1 MEMGIP
7 SVLSLRLHFLT
18 SEKFKKEKYP
28 RDKKK
33 KRRTNN
39 NVVNPLS

>member
-7 SVLSLRLHFLT
+7 SVLSLRLNFLA
-18 SEKFKKEKYP
+18 SKKFKKEKYP
-28 RDKKK
+28 REKKN

-39 NVVNPLS
+39 NIVNPFS